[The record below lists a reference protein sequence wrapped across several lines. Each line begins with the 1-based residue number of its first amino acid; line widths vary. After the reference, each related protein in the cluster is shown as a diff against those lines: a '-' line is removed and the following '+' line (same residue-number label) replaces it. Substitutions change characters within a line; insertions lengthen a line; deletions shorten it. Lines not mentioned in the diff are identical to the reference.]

1 MEEYIDIKK
10 YIESEKIFECTEVG
24 EYNEN
29 YYNIDKKINDLE
41 R

>member
-10 YIESEKIFECTEVG
+10 YIENEKIFECTEVG
-24 EYNEN
+24 EFKEN
-29 YYNIDKKINDLE
+29 YDNIDQKINEFE